1 MDLKSLIDQLKPQ
14 EKDPR
19 VEGGMTNIG
28 KVLLGLGGIA
38 AAGHYGG
45 AAGIK
50 GAGDVIGK
58 IQDIPR
64 QRELERVSK
73 VKKQLESEVL
83 RQKIDDEEA
92 TRKHNAELR
101 PLELAQRNMNLDQ
114 SERKMQMLESEQESK
129 EWDKVLGISQGRGG
143 SSGAGA
149 GGGSGSGK
157 GSFGGAPAWG
167 GSQIDD
173 EGNVVQPAAKKTE
186 EYAAKIAQAIRNQGG
201 GLKDW
206 QQQQQAIF
214 TTDPEVAPLPD
225 AQKELI
231 HRQVSHLLAGDRA
244 SIVAQQ
250 LKAQGGADSPDQGMG
265 DWLIDKKQKIQNALA
280 GAGSMGLAGGL
291 SMGPVGAVGGAITG
305 GIAGWNMPEDGGV
318 NMLPNV
324 GDESPRSRVV
334 AARGGEQIMQ
344 QAGSSGKFA
353 DDPADTQGG
362 SSGKFGDEPKVTS
375 SSPVAQKVF
384 KSVKGTGW
392 NKDDW
397 KEYGEMVLQNEMS
410 AADMTPD
417 QRARIRDEIT
427 SMFELDSQI
436 FQSALEESPG
446 SSAPA
451 GLQEAVKRSRMNY
464 PLSERKDGIQP
475 VPQSFGNYPMSTR
488 R

>member
-1 MDLKSLIDQLKPQ
+1 MDLKSLIDQLKPR

-19 VEGGMTNIG
+19 VEGGVTDIG

-50 GAGDVIGK
+50 GAGDMIGK

-101 PLELAQRNMNLDQ
+101 RLELVQRNMNLDQ

-129 EWDKVLGISQGRGG
+129 DWDRILGITQGRGG
-143 SSGAGA
+143 SSRAGGGG
-149 GGGSGSGK
+149 GGGSGK
-157 GSFGGAPAWG
+157 PSFGGAPAWG

-186 EYAAKIAQAIRNQGG
+186 EYANKIAQAIRNQGG

-206 QQQQQAIF
+206 QQQQQQYF

-231 HRQVSHLLAGDRA
+231 HKQVSHLLAGDRA
-244 SIVAQQ
+244 SLVAQQ
-250 LKAQGGADSPDQGMG
+250 LKAQGGLVPEDSPTSGLWG
-265 DWLIDKKQKIQNALA
+265 WVRDKKQRLQNAA
-280 GAGSMGLAGGL
+280 VGAGTVGLASGL
-291 SMGPVGAVGGAITG
+291 TMGPIGAVGGAITG
-305 GIAGWNMPEDGGV
+305 GIAGWNMPEDSGV
-318 NMLPNV
+318 NMLPNADRLL
-324 GDESPRSRVV
+324 DESARDRVV

-344 QAGSSGKFA
+344 QAGS
-353 DDPADTQGG
+353 T
-362 SSGKFGDEPKVTS
+362 GKFGEEPKVTS

-397 KEYGEMVLQNEMS
+397 KEYGEMVLQNEIQ

-446 SSAPA
+446 SSTPA